1 MADARRWGIDL
12 DDALDRADEG
22 VWPEHVAAVEAFIAV
37 ETQWRWVGG
46 GMGGVMAIGLDYAGA
61 QSGLA
66 LAGIEMTP
74 DLWAQVRL
82 IEAGAAAAL
91 NGGRS

>member
-22 VWPEHVAAVEAFIAV
+22 VWPDHAAAVEAFLAV

-46 GMGGVMAIGLDYAGA
+46 GMGGLMAIGLDYAGVQA
-61 QSGLA
+61 GLA
-66 LAGIEMTP
+66 LAGVEMTP

-91 NGGRS
+91 NGDRS